1 MQRFRLRSRFSL
13 ALLAASL
20 VAGAAFA
27 QDSPA
32 NIELAGGKL
41 TLTAPDSWSRKTPQ
55 TRIVEHEFAIPAI
68 DDDPA
73 DGRFTIM
80 AAGGSVDANIDRW
93 YAQFSQP
100 DGGSSRDKAKVKKL
114 TASGLPVH
122 LVDLSG
128 TYKDQRG
135 PVAPAI
141 ERPNYRMLAAII
153 ETGGAGNYFLKFYG
167 PEKTVAANEQAF
179 VKMVEGLQKK

>member
-1 MQRFRLRSRFSL
+1 MHVHTSL
-13 ALLAASL
+13 AAALAL
-20 VAGAAFA
+20 VFAGSALA
-27 QDSPA
+27 QDNPA
-32 NIELAGGKL
+32 QIELAGGKL
-41 TLTAPDSWSRKTPQ
+41 ELKAPESWVRKAPQ
-55 TRIVEHEFAIPAI
+55 TRIVEHEFAIPAAAG
-68 DDDPA
+68 DKA

-100 DGGSSRDKAKVKKL
+100 DGGSTKDKATVKKT
-114 TASGLPVH
+114 TASGLNVH
-122 LVDLSG
+122 VVDMSG

-135 PVAPAI
+135 PVAPAV

-167 PEKTVAANEQAF
+167 PEKTVAANEKAF
-179 VKMVEGLQKK
+179 VEMVEGLQKK

>member
-1 MQRFRLRSRFSL
+1 MHVPTLVAVAL
-13 ALLAASL
+13 ALSF
-20 VAGAAFA
+20 AGSALA
-27 QDSPA
+27 QDNPA
-32 NIELAGGKL
+32 QIELADGKL
-41 TLTAPDSWSRKTPQ
+41 ALKAPESWVRKAPQ
-55 TRIVEHEFAIPAI
+55 TRIVEHEFAIPAAAG
-68 DDDPA
+68 DEA

-100 DGGSSRDKAKVKKL
+100 DGGSTKAKAKVKKT
-114 TASGLPVH
+114 TAGGLDVH
-122 LVDLSG
+122 VVDMAG

-135 PVAPAI
+135 PVAPAV

-167 PEKTVAANEQAF
+167 PEKTVAANEKAF
-179 VKMVEGLQKK
+179 VEMVEGLQKK